1 MGMNGDI
8 SVLEEVEAEGGS
20 RGLREDQLL
29 DLKRRLAR
37 VEGQVRG
44 ISKML
49 DESRHCKDVVTQI
62 SAVSKALEQIGFRL
76 IASQIT
82 YCLENPEDALKD
94 GKSIEEIERL
104 FLKLK

>member
-1 MGMNGDI
+1 MGINKF
-8 SVLEEVEAEGGS
+8 VEIGNDSLKSQSE
-20 RGLREDQLL
+20 RDDQLM

-49 DESRHCKDVVTQI
+49 DESRKCKDVVTQI
-62 SAVSKALEQIGFRL
+62 SAVSKALDQIGFRL

-82 YCLENPEDALKD
+82 YCLESPEEALEQ
-94 GKSIEEIERL
+94 GNSLEEVEKL
-104 FLKLK
+104 FLKIS